1 MPLSDTALQRLVAD
15 HRRFLGFL
23 SKRAGST
30 DVAEEILQA
39 AFAWAVE
46 KRDTVRD
53 DESAV
58 AWFYRLL
65 RNALSDHFRHGAAER
80 RALERQPGDVEVSPT
95 VAVDEALEQ
104 AACQCVL
111 AAAESLKPEYSA
123 ILQRVDVQGEPVEA
137 VARDMKLSPGN
148 GRVRLH
154 RARRALRRQVEMTCR
169 TCAEHGCMDCSCR
182 PLLTPPGS
190 GKSSRTD
197 R

>member
-39 AFAWAVE
+39 AFARAVE

-65 RNALSDHFRHGAAER
+65 RNALTDHFRHEAVARRTLAQQQADGAVPPEVDA
-80 RALERQPGDVEVSPT
+80 ALEE
-95 VAVDEALEQ
+95 

-111 AAAESLKPEYSA
+111 AAAESLKPEYAA
-123 ILQRVDVQGEPVEA
+123 ILRRVDVDGEAVEA
-137 VARDMKLSPGN
+137 VARGMKLSPGN

-154 RARRALRRQVEMTCR
+154 ARDVPCGGRWR
-169 TCAEHGCMDCSCR
+169 
-182 PLLTPPGS
+182 
-190 GKSSRTD
+190 
-197 R
+197 